1 MIVFLLLWQWLQK
14 WLCVL
19 HSAKVC
25 LVTAVYTKLQV
36 KMRCTHKGS
45 QSISLC
51 STHLFVLYQTP
62 ENILLKGKHK
72 SK

>member
-1 MIVFLLLWQWLQK
+1 MIIFLLPWQWLQN
-14 WLCVL
+14 CVFL
-19 HSAKVC
+19 IQQTSV
-25 LVTAVYTKLQV
+25 LVTAVYTKLEV

-51 STHLFVLYQTP
+51 STHLFVLYETP